1 MEQWG
6 RLQGIPSET
15 ALLCFCPTAP
25 LLHCS
30 TAPMPDALATALAQ
44 FGLAGFVA
52 WMWLTERRATQTRE
66 KQIGDLHDRLMQE
79 RRGTDAL
86 LGALERSTAAM
97 TALQEGQKNLA
108 AAIERLAAK
117 DERASRRSTKRDA
130 A

>member
-1 MEQWG
+1 
-6 RLQGIPSET
+6 
-15 ALLCFCPTAP
+15 
-25 LLHCS
+25 
-30 TAPMPDALATALAQ
+30 MPDALATALAQ

-117 DERASRRSTKRDA
+117 EDRTPRRTGKRGA

>member
-1 MEQWG
+1 
-6 RLQGIPSET
+6 
-15 ALLCFCPTAP
+15 
-25 LLHCS
+25 
-30 TAPMPDALATALAQ
+30 
-44 FGLAGFVA
+44 
-52 WMWLTERRATQTRE
+52 
-66 KQIGDLHDRLMQE
+66 MQE

-117 DERASRRSTKRDA
+117 EDRTPRRTGKRDA